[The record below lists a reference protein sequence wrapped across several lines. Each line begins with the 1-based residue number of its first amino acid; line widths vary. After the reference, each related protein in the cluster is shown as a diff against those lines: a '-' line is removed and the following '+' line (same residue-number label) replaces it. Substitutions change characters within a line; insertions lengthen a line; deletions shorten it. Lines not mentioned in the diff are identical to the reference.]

1 MTATTSRLMM
11 VMAFA
16 GLGAGCFVGDEPLA
30 PAAGAPVD
38 ARLIG
43 NWRCVSGG
51 SDDNSARIRVTRSAG
66 GASGYDVEF
75 SEAGKAK
82 PDRYRGHGS
91 AISGRTLLS
100 LQEVRD
106 GKPTEGWVF
115 ARYDLPRA
123 DLMDV
128 RIVSDRSFKDTKAT
142 TKVRVALEKSI
153 DDPKLYEDFCACVRI
168 KDK

>member
-1 MTATTSRLMM
+1 MKSKPSRLMM
-11 VMAFA
+11 VLALA
-16 GLGAGCFVGDEPLA
+16 GLAPGCFVGDAPLS
-30 PAAGAPVD
+30 PATTARAD
-38 ARLIG
+38 AALLG
-43 NWRCVSGG
+43 TWRCVSGG
-51 SDDNSARIRVTRSAG
+51 SDDNTARIRVVRA

-91 AISGRTLLS
+91 TIGGRTLLN

-115 ARYDLPRA
+115 VRYDLPRA
-123 DLMDV
+123 DLLDV
-128 RIVSDRSFKDTKAT
+128 RVVSDRNFKDTKAT
-142 TKVRVALEKSI
+142 AKATAALEKSI
-153 DDPKLYEDFCACVRI
+153 DDPTLYEDFCACVRL